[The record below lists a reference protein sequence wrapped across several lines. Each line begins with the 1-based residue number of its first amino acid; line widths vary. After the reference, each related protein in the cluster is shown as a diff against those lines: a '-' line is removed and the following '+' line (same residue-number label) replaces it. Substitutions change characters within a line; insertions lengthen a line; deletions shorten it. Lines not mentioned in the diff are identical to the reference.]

1 METQSSNLEVNLASE
16 MATDVLNVLGVYS
29 EENLTL
35 LKNYWIERSI
45 TTRGNYYHIKRNLT
59 NPTRGRGRPRNSVLS
74 DVSSVDVLIV
84 SRKRYVDLYDS
95 KKN

>member
-45 TTRGNYYHIKRNLT
+45 TTRENYY
-59 NPTRGRGRPRNSVLS
+59 
-74 DVSSVDVLIV
+74 
-84 SRKRYVDLYDS
+84 RYM
-95 KKN
+95 K

>member
-1 METQSSNLEVNLASE
+1 METQSSNLEANLASE

-45 TTRGNYYHIKRNLT
+45 TTRGNYYHIKRNLK
-59 NPTRGRGRPRNSVLS
+59 NPTRGRGRPRKRLCSELS
-74 DVSSVDVLIV
+74 SLDVVIS
-84 SRKRYVDLYDS
+84 SRKRYVDVYDG